1 MVAHREAGRAARE
14 EVHHRLYTL
23 PRIEDAEHRLS
34 GKKRPYALG
43 KRTVARVEDARCED
57 HVAMSRLHPRNRG
70 GNPLG
75 EIAGRVLVLA
85 QRNRHD
91 PARRG
96 VYPFGCEPFVD
107 KRCVGSTSQKRAIGK
122 RYHLLVAHPAR
133 ADELSSR
140 FVAREEQRAQTPHE
154 AHKRAAV
161 RHVERSRTDAVEH
174 RTRIVHVGKLH
185 VSGDTSDVGVRHRRG
200 KLRLSD

>member
-14 EVHHRLYTL
+14 KVHHRLYAL

-34 GKKRPYALG
+34 GKKRPDALG
-43 KRTVARVEDARCED
+43 KRAVARVEDARCKD
-57 HVAMSRLHPRNRG
+57 HVAMSRLYPRNRG

-75 EIAGRVLVLA
+75 EIGRSVLVFA

-96 VYPFGCEPFVD
+96 VDSFGGEPFVD
-107 KRCVGSTSQKRAIGK
+107 KRSVGCASQKRAIGK

-133 ADELSSR
+133 ADELGGR
-140 FVAREEQRAQTPHE
+140 LIARKEQRAQTSHE

-161 RHVERSRTDAVEH
+161 RHVERSRADAVEH